1 MENNYAREFDWND
14 EIAQDSEFL
23 LLPEGDYYFTVE
35 SFESA
40 RHLIDRIAAVGW
52 RVPKNIDPK
61 TYIPN

>member
-35 SFESA
+35 SFEGQDI
-40 RHLIDRIAAVGW
+40 HLQLVVNCHLATRQ
-52 RVPKNIDPK
+52 
-61 TYIPN
+61 